1 MILEQINDPS
11 DLRKLSVDDL
21 NILAREIRELII
33 DVVSR
38 NGGHLASSLGA
49 VELAVVLH
57 YVFDT
62 PQDKLIWDVG
72 HQTYAHKIITGR
84 KDKFHTLRQYGG
96 ISGFPKTEESI
107 YDCFN
112 TGHSSTSIS
121 AALGMAVARDLKG
134 TCEKC
139 IAVVGDGALN
149 AGLAYEALSN
159 AGTIDTDLIVVLNDN
174 EMSISPTVGAISY
187 LLSKKMSG
195 PVYSLFRREVEKMI
209 KSMPLFSEPFLK
221 FAKKLEESLKFFS
234 PGIWFEEFGFKY
246 FGPINGHNIGEL
258 VNIFN
263 NVKKLRGP
271 ILVHVVTKKGKGYEP
286 AEKRPSAFHGVSGFN
301 VKTGEILKAGSVSY
315 SSSFAEALMG
325 EFEKDKSVVAITA
338 AMLTGTGLDKVKEVY
353 PDRVFDVGIA
363 EQHAVT
369 FSAGLASRGIKPVV
383 VIYSTFLQRAYDQVI
398 HDVALQNLN
407 VTFAID
413 RAGLVGEDGE
423 THQGVFDLS
432 YLRVVPNF
440 VLAAPKDVREL
451 KRMLHLGIT
460 YDGPFAFRY
469 PRGKAVDLGE
479 KWDEAFSIGEAQIIN
494 KGKHAVI
501 LAVGNTVEK
510 AMNVISSLKKKNI
523 NPTLINIRFIK
534 PLDDEV
540 ILDAIDKAEFVMIV
554 EENACIGGLGDAIL
568 ELMYRNDINNKTVKH
583 IAVPDRFIKHGK
595 IEELEKE
602 CGITE
607 ENIYNTLINW
617 YKGEAP

>member
-21 NILAREIRELII
+21 SILAREIRELII

-49 VELAVVLH
+49 VELAVALH

-62 PQDKLIWDVG
+62 PRDKLIWDVG

-96 ISGFPKTEESI
+96 ISGFPKTEESV

-112 TGHSSTSIS
+112 AGHSSTSIS

-195 PVYSLFRREVEKMI
+195 PVYSLFRREVEKVI
-209 KSMPLFSEPFLK
+209 KSMPLFNEPLLK

-246 FGPINGHNIGEL
+246 FGPIDGHNIGEL

-286 AEKRPSAFHGVSGFN
+286 AEKNPSAFHGVGRFN
-301 VKTGEILKAGSVSY
+301 VKTGEILKTGSASY
-315 SSSFAEALMG
+315 SSSFAEALIG
-325 EFEKDKSVVAITA
+325 EFERDKSVVAITA

-451 KRMLHLGIT
+451 KRMLHLGVT

-494 KGKHAVI
+494 KGKDAVI
-501 LAVGNTVEK
+501 LAVGNTVKK

-523 NPTLINIRFIK
+523 NPTLINTRFIK

-540 ILDAIDKAEFVMIV
+540 ILDAVDKAKFVMIV
-554 EENACIGGLGDAIL
+554 EENACIGGLGDAVL
-568 ELMYRNDINNKTVKH
+568 ELMYHNNINNKTVKH

>member
-21 NILAREIRELII
+21 SILAREIRELII

-49 VELAVVLH
+49 VELAVALH

-62 PQDKLIWDVG
+62 PRDKLIWDVG

-96 ISGFPKTEESI
+96 ISGFPKTEESV

-112 TGHSSTSIS
+112 AGHSSTSIS

-195 PVYSLFRREVEKMI
+195 PVYSLFRREVEKVI
-209 KSMPLFSEPFLK
+209 KSMPLFNEPLLK

-246 FGPINGHNIGEL
+246 FGPIDGHNIGEL

-286 AEKRPSAFHGVSGFN
+286 AEKNPSAFHGVGRFN
-301 VKTGEILKAGSVSY
+301 VKTGEILKTGSASY

-325 EFEKDKSVVAITA
+325 EFERDKSVVAITA

-451 KRMLHLGIT
+451 KRMLHLGVT

-494 KGKHAVI
+494 KGKDAVI
-501 LAVGNTVEK
+501 LAVGNTVKK

-523 NPTLINIRFIK
+523 NPTLINTRFIK

-540 ILDAIDKAEFVMIV
+540 ILDAVDKAKFVMIV
-554 EENACIGGLGDAIL
+554 EENACIGGLGDAVL
-568 ELMYRNDINNKTVKH
+568 ELMYHNNINNKTVKH

>member
-1 MILEQINDPS
+1 MILDQVNDPRDLRNFSINDL
-11 DLRKLSVDDL
+11 D
-21 NILAREIRELII
+21 ILAQEIREFII

-49 VELAVVLH
+49 VELTIALH

-62 PQDKLIWDVG
+62 PRDKLIWDVG

-121 AALGMAVARDLKG
+121 AALGMAVARDLRG
-134 TCEKC
+134 TDEKS
-139 IAVVGDGALN
+139 IAVIGDGALN

-159 AGTIDTDLIVVLNDN
+159 AGTIDTNLIVVLNDN
-174 EMSISPTVGAISY
+174 EMSISPTVGAIAY

-195 PVYSLFRREVEKMI
+195 PFYNAFRKEVEKML
-209 KSMPLFSEPFLK
+209 KAMPLFNEPFLK

-246 FGPINGHNIGEL
+246 FGPIKGHNITEL
-258 VNIFN
+258 VNIFK

-271 ILVHVVTKKGKGYEP
+271 ILVHVITKKGKGYDP
-286 AEKRPSAFHGVSGFN
+286 AEKNPSAFHGVGKFN
-301 VKTGEILKAGSVSY
+301 VETGEIFKSNSTSY
-315 SSSFAEALMG
+315 SSSFAEALMD
-325 EFEKDKSVVAITA
+325 EFDRDKTVIAITA
-338 AMLTGTGLDKVKEVY
+338 AMLAGTGLDKIKKIY

-383 VIYSTFLQRAYDQVI
+383 VIYSTFLQRAYDQII

-432 YLRVVPNF
+432 YLRVIPNF
-440 VLAAPKDVREL
+440 VLAVPKDVREL
-451 KRMLHLGIT
+451 KKMLHLGLV

-469 PRGKAVDLGE
+469 PRGEAVDLGE
-479 KWDEAFSIGEAQIIN
+479 RWDEQFSIGNAQIMN
-494 KGKHAVI
+494 KGRDAVI
-501 LAVGNTVEK
+501 LAAGNTVEK
-510 AMNVISSLKKKNI
+510 AMNAISSLKKKNI

-534 PLDDEV
+534 PLDNEI
-540 ILDAIDKAEFVMIV
+540 ILDAIDKAKFVMIV

-568 ELMYRNDINNKTVKH
+568 ELMYHNNIHNKVINH

-595 IEELEKE
+595 TEELERK

-617 YKGEAP
+617 YRVEFP